1 MLRLVASRD
10 KRKWVRLN
18 GKKGF
23 WREMDEFETMG
34 IGGEVSMNL
43 TTGKKMLRL

>member
-1 MLRLVASRD
+1 
-10 KRKWVRLN
+10 
-18 GKKGF
+18 
-23 WREMDEFETMG
+23 MDELETMG